1 MSALTEL
8 PNIGPVLAD
17 KLAAVGV
24 ETHADLAA
32 LGSVEVVVQI
42 KEEDTSACYNML
54 YAIEGAILGLRW
66 HAISKA
72 DRAAL
77 KERFDGAK
85 QY

>member
-17 KLAAVGV
+17 KLAAIGV
-24 ETHADLAA
+24 ETHEDLVA
-32 LGSVEVVVQI
+32 LGSVAAVLQI
-42 KEEDTSACYNML
+42 KEEDRSACYNML

-77 KERFDGAK
+77 KERFDAAWE
-85 QY
+85 